1 MSLTILSANE
11 SAAIIFFLYR
21 HFTLLQQKELND
33 EQASLDEEK
42 KELMKRL
49 SEAKKQG
56 ADKLD
61 IQQMQIQLSRM

>member
-1 MSLTILSANE
+1 MSLTCLSANE

-33 EQASLDEEK
+33 EQTSLDEEK